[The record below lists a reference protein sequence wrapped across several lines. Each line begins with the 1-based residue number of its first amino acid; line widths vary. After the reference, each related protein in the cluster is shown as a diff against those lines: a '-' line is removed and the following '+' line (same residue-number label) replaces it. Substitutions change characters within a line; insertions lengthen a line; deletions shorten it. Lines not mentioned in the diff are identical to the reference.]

1 MEKFFG
7 EILAE
12 KILKP
17 QIRIL
22 ILVTYVAVAVVAV
35 YGITQLRTEF
45 SMGLFIPKG
54 PT

>member
-7 EILAE
+7 EVMAE

-17 QIRIL
+17 QARIL
-22 ILVTYVAVAVVAV
+22 ILVTYVAVGVVAV

-45 SMGLFIPKG
+45 SMGLFIPAG
-54 PT
+54 PV